1 MTNTHHLPLASLAV
15 LVVLGTASAASAQD
29 STRAGP
35 PADRSCRGA
44 VISLAWGT
52 YVGDAEGR
60 CTPEPTARR
69 DKPAVGIRRPTVT
82 IPRADACPVER
93 RWLRG
98 AVQLCRD
105 VPGTEARR

>member
-15 LVVLGTASAASAQD
+15 LVLLGTAGAASAQD

-35 PADRSCRGA
+35 PADRICRGA
-44 VISLAWGT
+44 VISLAWDA
-52 YVGDAEGR
+52 YVRDAEGR
-60 CTPEPTARR
+60 CTPERTAKR
-69 DKPAVGIRRPTVT
+69 DRPAVGTRRPTV
-82 IPRADACPVER
+82 IIARADACPVER
-93 RWLRG
+93 RWLGG